1 MADRRAVRA
10 SMKLKLMI
18 GGFEVSYSGSE
29 EFAEQKL
36 LGLARELTELAASQN
51 LSGLTQE
58 AAELAVSSGSTP
70 MNVAAA
76 AETGNS
82 VGQLSDFLKRFNGSG
97 SEQTQTDKHLATSAW
112 LHLSGYERIASG
124 NVVDALQNHNETA
137 LANPSDCLAKNVTK
151 KLCERYSKRGPY
163 FVTAKGF
170 RHLGLD
176 VKRSNDGSWELK
188 SGGGE

>member
-1 MADRRAVRA
+1 
-10 SMKLKLMI
+10 MKLKLMI

-36 LGLARELTELAASQN
+36 LGLAHELTELAASQN

-58 AAELAVSSGSTP
+58 AAEPAVSSGGKP
-70 MNVAAA
+70 MNATDGAK
-76 AETGNS
+76 GGKS

-112 LHLSGYERIASG
+112 LHLSGCEKIASG
-124 NVVDALQNHNETA
+124 NVAEELQNHNETA
-137 LANPSDCLAKNVTK
+137 LANPSDCLGKNIKK
-151 KLCERYSKRGPY
+151 KLCERYSKGGPY

-176 VKRSNDGSWELK
+176 VKRSDDGSWELK
-188 SGGGE
+188 GGGE